1 MACFAKIKSN
11 GIVVQVE
18 SVDNSILLDENGVE
32 QEQLGIDF
40 LRNLYNQPNANWKQG
55 SYGTYNGEHYTFD
68 ENNIMYLSED
78 QSKAFRI
85 HHPGINYTW
94 DETLQGFLPPKPY
107 PSWTLYTGPKT
118 ETKMPYEWEA
128 PIPDPTVGGIGDP
141 DTEEH
146 VPYFTMWDEENQR
159 WTAHLGQDKETLYI
173 WNQETSSWDA
183 Q

>member
-1 MACFAKIKSN
+1 MACFAKVKSN

-40 LRNLYNQPNANWKQG
+40 LRKLYNEPNGNWKQG

-68 ENNIMYLSED
+68 ENNDMHLSAD

-85 HHPGINYTW
+85 HHPGINYIW

-107 PSWTLYTGPKT
+107 PSWVLHTGEKT
-118 ETKMPYEWEA
+118 ATRLRYEWYP
-128 PIPDPTVGGIGDP
+128 PIPDPNIIGTGDP
-141 DTEEH
+141 DTPEH
-146 VPYFTMWDEENQR
+146 VPYNASWDEENQR
-159 WTAHLGQDKETLYI
+159 WTAYLGTNTDTLYI